1 MAICLMTIGGALGL
15 AISDYK
21 NLNITITISELLF
34 PLNEASFRKMR
45 LA

>member
-1 MAICLMTIGGALGL
+1 MTIGGALGL

-21 NLNITITISELLF
+21 NLNITITTISELLF

-45 LA
+45 LAALA